1 MFLEITRF
9 KTKFI
14 ICKSIYKYSHL
25 WIIGTIFL
33 LTAKGHIEIADTEYS
48 IRTALSIVEN
58 GTLLID
64 PPDPSAIKIN
74 FPDSG
79 IANKIYS
86 PYGIGL
92 SLIFIPIVIICKILS
107 LLTQIELRL
116 LLNFLISFYNI
127 PFALLGLFFFQK
139 IVLQLGASKVRSIF
153 MTFCLGIC
161 TCYWKYTVT
170 DFSEI
175 VQACFLLAIILT
187 LLEKKEY
194 MWYRLSFYYSI
205 LVLLKLTYFVFFP
218 FIIIFFIT
226 ENIKNNNKKILR
238 NFLKSASFFIP
249 TCILIALLNFFRFNN
264 IFESGYG
271 SVIKFSTD
279 YLVRDWFAY
288 LFSYERGV
296 LTFNPILILTLAGFF
311 YIPAKYRRPMMIIGL
326 TTFIWFITM
335 CLWVSWQ
342 GGYCWGNR
350 LLVPIVPLLLLPMV
364 FLKIDKVWMK
374 ILLFLTLFGSMIVQL
389 VGSFTKIHEI
399 IEIKVRIKEL
409 TDQNP
414 DSQLWRAIDLFFLK
428 IKSPNAEYLASSFGV
443 ESTEVINLTSFSTF
457 HGFNLW
463 FVHLLNHIGLNTYS
477 HYAGI
482 LLMLIILALCF
493 SLFRIFLTNSRL
505 ISEGC

>member
-1 MFLEITRF
+1 M
-9 KTKFI
+9 
-14 ICKSIYKYSHL
+14 
-25 WIIGTIFL
+25 IIGIIYSL
-33 LTAKGHIEIADTEYS
+33 SAKGHIEILDTEYS

-58 GTLLID
+58 GTFLID
-64 PPDPSAIKIN
+64 PPDPNAVKIN

-92 SLIFIPIVIICKILS
+92 GLIFIPIVIICKILS

-116 LLNFLISFYNI
+116 LLDFLISFYNI

-139 IVLQLGASKVRSIF
+139 IVLQLGASEVRSIF

-226 ENIKNNNKKILR
+226 ENIRNNNTKILR

-271 SVIKFSTD
+271 SAIKFSTD

-374 ILLFLTLFGSMIVQL
+374 ILLFLTLVASTIIQFAA
-389 VGSFTKIHEI
+389 SFTKIHEI
-399 IEIKVRIKEL
+399 IEIKISIHQLAERL
-409 TDQNP
+409 SLN
-414 DSQLWRAIDLFFLK
+414 QLWLGIELFFHKL
-428 IKSPNAEYLASSFGV
+428 KSPNAEYLASTFGV
-443 ESTEVINLTSFSTF
+443 DVNEIINLRSFETF
-457 HGFNLW
+457 HGFNMW
-463 FVHLLNHIGLNTYS
+463 PVHLLNHFGLNNYS
-477 HYAGI
+477 HTAGI
-482 LLMLIILALCF
+482 LILFITISLCF
-493 SLFRIFLTNSRL
+493 ILFKIHKINTQT
-505 ISEGC
+505 